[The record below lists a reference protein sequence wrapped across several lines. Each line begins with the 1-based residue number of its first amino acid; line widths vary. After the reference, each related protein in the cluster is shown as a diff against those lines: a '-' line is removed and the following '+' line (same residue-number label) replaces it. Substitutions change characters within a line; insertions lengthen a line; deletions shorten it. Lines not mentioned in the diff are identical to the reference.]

1 MSPSTVPS
9 IGETETILVP
19 ARPVLQDLIRSDN
32 GKGLID
38 AKKTEIGPMLNHA
51 LCGLLYPDDGHL
63 SDHQKTNFDW
73 DLDEVRGRLHL
84 AMLAPKNVLE
94 RQSLD
99 RLTSTGSS
107 VIAGLAY
114 APNQVAHTRDIV
126 RTVLDR
132 SEVLSNVAE
141 SPEIS
146 IVFQGG
152 ARITN
157 EEYTF
162 SKLVGKHIAL
172 HEHAPKK
179 FTSGGGRGIMRAPH
193 SGAAELARER
203 GGFKDTLSCGVSC
216 GKIIAAEPPNSL
228 IDKLAV
234 FEQIERRLEA
244 FTRSGQLTVFFPG
257 GTGTFEELLY
267 VLAVLMESKNQ
278 GIHYTFLMAGDETKR
293 EYYDIIL
300 KTLEKTLGA
309 EVLEQTRIRE
319 RICIGKPE
327 EVAKRIV
334 QVAEEAQKARKIEM
348 LHKNDPNIRLD
359 FHGGIHIPSALRTP
373 YKYTREN
380 AAKLKLHREQ
390 SPSDQIAE
398 LRRFTYNVTLACV
411 SDTERAD
418 IQKNGP
424 FEVRGDPQF
433 VHAIDDLMRF
443 FVATGRMNGGE
454 YIQPYKIV
462 A

>member
-1 MSPSTVPS
+1 MTPSTVPS

-19 ARPVLQDLIRSDN
+19 ARPNLQQLIESDN

-38 AKKTEIGPMLNHA
+38 ARKSETGIMLQHA
-51 LCGLLYPDDGHL
+51 LCGLLYPDGGHL
-63 SDHQKTNFDW
+63 SDEQKRNFDW
-73 DLDEVRGRLHL
+73 DLESVHDRFHL
-84 AMLAPKNVLE
+84 AMLAPKKVLAA
-94 RQSLD
+94 QSLD
-99 RLTSTGSS
+99 RLTSTGSA

-114 APNQVAHTRDIV
+114 APQEMAHTRDVV

-132 SEVLSNVAE
+132 SEVLSNASE

-157 EEYTF
+157 EEYIF
-162 SKLVGKHIAL
+162 SKLVGKQIAL

-179 FTSGGGRGIMRAPH
+179 FTTGGGRGIMRGPH

-203 GGFKDTLSCGVSC
+203 GGFDDTLSCGVSC

-267 VLAVLMESKNQ
+267 VLAVLMESKNK

-309 EVLEQTRIRE
+309 EVVEQTGIRD

-348 LHKNDPNIRLD
+348 LLKQDPVIRAD
-359 FHGGIHIPSALRTP
+359 FHGGIHIPSGLRVP
-373 YKYTREN
+373 YKVTREN
-380 AAKLKLHREQ
+380 VREQQLHREQ
-390 SPSDQIAE
+390 SVSDQIIA
-398 LRRFTYNVTLACV
+398 LRRFTYTVTLACV
-411 SDTERAD
+411 SDKENQDVA
-418 IQKNGP
+418 KNGP
-424 FEVRGDPQF
+424 YEVSGDPDF
-433 VHAIDDLMRF
+433 IHSIDDLMQY
-443 FVATGRMNGGE
+443 FVATGRMNGGA
-454 YIQPYKIV
+454 YKQPYKIV